1 MGIALVIVGGV
12 TLITIVGM
20 AFDFL
25 TKRRKRT
32 DDETTQTVAQMEKRI
47 ANLEQAV
54 KEKDDRMAAL
64 EGELSF
70 LRRLI
75 EKQ

>member
-1 MGIALVIVGGV
+1 MGIALVIAGGV
-12 TLITIVGM
+12 VLMTFFAAG
-20 AFDFL
+20 FDFL
-25 TKRRKRT
+25 TKRRQKV
-32 DDETTQTVAQMEKRI
+32 DNETKQTVVLLETRV
-47 ANLEQAV
+47 ANLEQTV
-54 KEKDDRMAAL
+54 KEKDDKVTAL

>member
-1 MGIALVIVGGV
+1 MGIALVIAGGV
-12 TLITIVGM
+12 VLMTFFAAG
-20 AFDFL
+20 FDFL
-25 TKRRKRT
+25 TKRRQKV
-32 DDETTQTVAQMEKRI
+32 DNETKQTVVQLETRV
-47 ANLEQAV
+47 ANLEQTV
-54 KEKDDRMAAL
+54 KEKDDKVTAL